1 MLANGIDE
9 RLVGTK
15 FGYEGAIGRDKRL
28 KTVPERRLIL
38 IDATDLSFHCHS
50 PG

>member
-28 KTVPERRLIL
+28 KIVSERRLIL
-38 IDATDLSFHCHS
+38 IDIRNFRFIVTAPD
-50 PG
+50 